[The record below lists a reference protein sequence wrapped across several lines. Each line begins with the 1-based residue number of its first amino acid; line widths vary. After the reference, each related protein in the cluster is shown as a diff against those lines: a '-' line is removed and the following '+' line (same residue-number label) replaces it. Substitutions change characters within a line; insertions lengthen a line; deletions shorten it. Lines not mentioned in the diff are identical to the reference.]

1 MIETVAS
8 QEPEQDH
15 ELDFSTLIK
24 RINKSAKPS
33 KRASG
38 ITGATRQR
46 LEKEVATYH
55 SAEYIVDSEDEDEEY
70 YKADRAL
77 RERKQVDFAQ
87 AEERQRRMDE
97 ENARAKS
104 QRHKAVLLT
113 KSGLLKKAVG
123 LMEDEN
129 ADESEVDLL
138 PPSSAIQL
146 DSSDEDDDLA
156 KDIEQTQPKSKS
168 DVESDSESDVGDR
181 LPRTA
186 SLVQY
191 TSRRGLLS
199 EGDRSDVESDAEDE
213 QATQPLSLTQRLAA
227 TATNKRRIIL
237 EDSDDEEDSLGS
249 DNGDQGTDDRPVKR
263 RLAFE
268 E

>member
-1 MIETVAS
+1 M
-8 QEPEQDH
+8 
-15 ELDFSTLIK
+15 
-24 RINKSAKPS
+24 
-33 KRASG
+33 
-38 ITGATRQR
+38 
-46 LEKEVATYH
+46 
-55 SAEYIVDSEDEDEEY
+55 
-70 YKADRAL
+70 
-77 RERKQVDFAQ
+77 
-87 AEERQRRMDE
+87 
-97 ENARAKS
+97 
-104 QRHKAVLLT
+104 LLT

-123 LMEDEN
+123 LVEDEN
-129 ADESEVDLL
+129 AEESEVDLL

-146 DSSDEDDDLA
+146 ESSDEDDDLA
-156 KDIEQTQPKSKS
+156 EDIEQTQAKSKS
-168 DVESDSESDVGDR
+168 DVESDSESDAGDR

-237 EDSDDEEDSLGS
+237 EDSEDEEDSLGS